1 MGVDNRQR
9 RKAKEKARRARSAA
23 RSAAQSAAQS
33 APRSGFQRAD
43 DISLSAF
50 AALAKGDERE
60 YARAVERLAG
70 EPGAGRA
77 LFERRDDYLATL
89 WRDGWQPAEL
99 HRFVRRQGDAA
110 QAALA
115 LDGMAAEIR
124 GYAPAT
130 VDERWQAQL
139 DDLGARVWWQH
150 DDGYLAE
157 LAGGSGRT
165 PWIDA
170 WLRMLDVL
178 ASAPALPRLLPPPG
192 EGRRGSLGGAR
203 REVDQ
208 RMLEKVRGL
217 LAKAESTPYEA
228 EAATY
233 TAKAQEL
240 MTRHSIDYALLA
252 VRSGAK
258 EEPVA
263 RRIAVDGPYEMEKV
277 DLLAA
282 IARANRA
289 RSVWTRAL
297 GLATVIGFPADL
309 DAIEVLFTSLLVQA
323 TRAMT
328 EAGRQR
334 DAAGRSRTRS
344 FRQSFLTGFA
354 LRIGERLSQAS
365 RSATDAAGA
374 ADALLPVLASRETRL
389 DQALNEM
396 FGGQLHYQPGAL
408 PNNAHGFNSGIAAAD
423 RASLHRAEALPDA

>member
-1 MGVDNRQR
+1 MGIDNRQR
-9 RKAKEKARRARSAA
+9 RKAKQKARRARTAPRTAA
-23 RSAAQSAAQS
+23 R
-33 APRSGFQRAD
+33 PLFERAD
-43 DISLSAF
+43 DLAVSAF
-50 AALAKGDERE
+50 AALAKGDERG

-70 EPGAGRA
+70 EPAAGRA
-77 LFERRDDYLATL
+77 LFTRRDDYLATL

-99 HRFVRRQGDAA
+99 HRFVRRQGDAV

-124 GYAPAT
+124 GYATAT

-139 DDLGARVWWQH
+139 DDLGATVWWQD
-150 DDGYLAE
+150 DDGYLDE
-157 LAGGSGRT
+157 VTGGSGRT
-165 PWIDA
+165 NMIDS

-178 ASAPALPRLLPPPG
+178 ASAPPLPRLLPPPG
-192 EGRRGSLGGAR
+192 EGRRGSLGGRR

-217 LAKAESTPYEA
+217 LAKAESTTYEA

-252 VRSGAK
+252 VRAGAK

-263 RRIAVDGPYEMEKV
+263 RRIAVDGPYELEKV

-289 RSVWTRAL
+289 RSVWTRSL
-297 GLATVIGFPADL
+297 GLVTVVGFPADL

-354 LRIGERLSQAS
+354 LRIGERLRQAS
-365 RSATDAAGA
+365 RTATEAAG
-374 ADALLPVLASRETRL
+374 DSGALLPVLASRETQL
-389 DQALNEM
+389 DQALAEM
-396 FGGQLHYQPGAL
+396 FGGRLHYQPGAL
-408 PNNAHGFNSGIAAAD
+408 PNNAHGFNSGIAAAE
-423 RASLHRAEALPDA
+423 RASLHRGEALP